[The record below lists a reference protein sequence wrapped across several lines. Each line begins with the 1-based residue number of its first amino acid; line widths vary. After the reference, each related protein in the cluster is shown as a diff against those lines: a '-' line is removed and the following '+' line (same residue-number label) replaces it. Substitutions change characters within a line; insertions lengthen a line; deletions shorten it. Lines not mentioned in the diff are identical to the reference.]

1 MKSLKPIGRAL
12 KLGRSRA
19 GRAVLNTSLGRI
31 TRVQIKE
38 NASKLVLNVHPNEP
52 AEGKVV
58 VEVKVPENVQYQP
71 LLIST
76 LEIEGTRGEAEAIIL
91 AVEKKADL
99 LLLDERRG
107 RTVAYQLGIK
117 FIGLLGILIEAK
129 HQQIISA
136 VKPLLDELIAKAG
149 FWVSTHLYNCV
160 LKAAGE

>member
-1 MKSLKPIGRAL
+1 MD
-12 KLGRSRA
+12 
-19 GRAVLNTSLGRI
+19 
-31 TRVQIKE
+31 
-38 NASKLVLNVHPNEP
+38 
-52 AEGKVV
+52 
-58 VEVKVPENVQYQP
+58 
-71 LLIST
+71 
-76 LEIEGTRGEAEAIIL
+76 RGEAEAIIL

>member
-1 MKSLKPIGRAL
+1 MIVVS
-12 KLGRSRA
+12 
-19 GRAVLNTSLGRI
+19 NTSPIINLAAIGQLELLQKLYGKLIIPEAVFHEISAIDPDQLRTTKI
-31 TRVQIKE
+31 QSLSWIKTQSVT
-38 NASKLVLNVHPNEP
+38 NQALVAS
-52 AEGKVV
+52 
-58 VEVKVPENVQYQP
+58 
-71 LLIST
+71 LL
-76 LEIEGTRGEAEAIIL
+76 LELDRGEAEAIIL